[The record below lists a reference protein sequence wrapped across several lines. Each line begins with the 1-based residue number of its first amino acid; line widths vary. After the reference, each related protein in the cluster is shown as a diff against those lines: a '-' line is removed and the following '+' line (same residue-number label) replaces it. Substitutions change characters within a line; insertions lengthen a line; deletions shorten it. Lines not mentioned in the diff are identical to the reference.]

1 MNEQVKKPNET
12 NIILIWKCRR
22 LFPINLRETVNYI
35 FDESV
40 GCHEM
45 CVRARP
51 YLLRLFDIDMD
62 IIMHVY
68 AFTSSSAS
76 LFFLLH
82 FPWHKNKFVVCTVVS
97 VLYLLASQFDCVY
110 SVCIYFMECTHLSL
124 LATAQPNELKC

>member
-1 MNEQVKKPNET
+1 MKV
-12 NIILIWKCRR
+12 LVAMKCA
-22 LFPINLRETVNYI
+22 
-35 FDESV
+35 
-40 GCHEM
+40 CA
-45 CVRARP
+45 RARP

-97 VLYLLASQFDCVY
+97 VFYLLASQFDWCVLCVY
-110 SVCIYFMECTHLSL
+110 ILWNVRIYLSWL
-124 LATAQPNELKC
+124 LPNQMN